1 MKVYENEVPMY
12 CPKSYRNLAILFW
25 TMQPGATLIRSDW
38 WCAIEGKYRKF
49 VEFRHKDMLII
60 C

>member
-1 MKVYENEVPMY
+1 MNVYENKVPMY
-12 CPKSYRNLAILFW
+12 CAKSYRGLTLLFW
-25 TMQPGATLIRSDW
+25 AMQPGATLIRSDW